1 VCSGQCEQSCQC
13 VAKSM
18 ANSKRQLELL
28 GTSGCHLCDD
38 AQALLAQC
46 LDFTQ
51 VDVSVVDI
59 AESDELMQ
67 LYSIKIP
74 VLRCCQSNQ
83 VLCWPFDSLSVS
95 QF

>member
-1 VCSGQCEQSCQC
+1 MCSGQCEQSCQC
-13 VAKSM
+13 VAKPM
-18 ANSKRQLELL
+18 TYSKRQLELL

-38 AQALLAQC
+38 AQALLAHC

-59 AESDELMQ
+59 ADSDELMR
-67 LYSIKIP
+67 LYGVKIP

-83 VLCWPFDSLSVS
+83 VLCWPFDALLVS